1 MTEYKVKM
9 YEPLLKEMNAKLWDL
24 AEIRFEE
31 KQSSALKIGRAHV

>member
-31 KQSSALKIGRAHV
+31 RQSSPLMLDC